1 MELMR
6 WTPHRTAWGLSN
18 RMNQLFDEFF
28 APAAG
33 KGIEPAFANWNPT
46 ADVYEEDAH
55 YVIKAELPG
64 VKREDIHLDV
74 ENNVLVL
81 RGERT
86 EDKEVKEENY
96 YRKEMACGTFQRSF
110 ALPEGVNADAIAA
123 DYKDGI
129 LKITIPKPESKQP
142 KKIAVQ

>member
-6 WTPHRTAWGLSN
+6 WTPHRNAWGLSN
-18 RMNQLFDEFF
+18 RMNQIFDEFF
-28 APAAG
+28 APLAA
-33 KGIEPAFANWNPT
+33 KTAEPAFADWNPS

-64 VKREDIHLDV
+64 VDRKNIHVDV

-81 RGERT
+81 KGERA

-96 YRKEMACGTFQRSF
+96 YRKEMARGTFQRSF

-129 LKITIPKPESKQP
+129 LKITVPKPESKQP
-142 KKIAVQ
+142 KKITVQ